1 MRLSSLLAVMSLAGS
16 CVLGAV
22 AQSTPGAPSA
32 TINLNPPINL
42 NPKIA
47 PSPKITFSPTVT
59 IVMPELAS
67 CPVGFTVQRKGMPAM
82 RSIASGDAVRRR
94 GAGLDI
100 HFSEYAALRIAQ
112 VKVVVHGVSTDPML
126 LQVADSKNDNV
137 TETFHLQ
144 RADGDKELAGS
155 ALWTR
160 AMGTI
165 SRVELTE
172 ITYTDGSV
180 WRPSEESRCSVR
192 PNGLVLVGSR

>member
-1 MRLSSLLAVMSLAGS
+1 MQLRTFVLGVLSLAGIS
-16 CVLGAV
+16 IVAV
-22 AQSTPGAPSA
+22 AQGGSSPSS
-32 TINLNPPINL
+32 
-42 NPKIA
+42 PK
-47 PSPKITFSPTVT
+47 PVLDPKPKITFSPTVT
-59 IVMPELAS
+59 IVMPEMAS

-180 WRPSEESRCSVR
+180 WRPSEESRCSAK